1 LRTHWNGNKCA
12 MLRHTYD
19 HGTRM
24 TFQVH
29 KSNYDQQPEIDIPH
43 IKDLQTESQ
52 KGLDNT
58 TLMYTYE

>member
-1 LRTHWNGNKCA
+1 

-29 KSNYDQQPEIDIPH
+29 KSNYDQQPEIDIPP

-52 KGLDNT
+52 KGLDNIDV
-58 TLMYTYE
+58 YI